1 MVCGINAPAMFFLLL
16 KGSIKRVV
24 SSISVYLALILADF
38 LETQV
43 HNTRPKKSHGL
54 LIFAVVGED
63 HAWVNVDDEDA
74 VICYPSGVS

>member
-38 LETQV
+38 LETRV
-43 HNTRPKKSHGL
+43 HNTRPKTIPRVADIRCGRRRPCL
-54 LIFAVVGED
+54 G
-63 HAWVNVDDEDA
+63 
-74 VICYPSGVS
+74 